1 MKRILKVILLHLFGE
16 CACPEFGLTVPPAE
30 GYSIALNYRKT
41 GGALSLSYNLLQII
55 NGGWGIG
62 YFISMGLT
70 RDRETHKYLIS
81 NHFAQD
87 MRWKLRQ
94 RTRKPSSFYQAAHW
108 YPPVIYPLLARSGE
122 PSLLLYCYTAVSMP
136 HKRGRCSNYKGS
148 CGRSKSNRNIR
159 WKALLCCN
167 KYCACYNFNAAF
179 LSTHQFP

>member
-1 MKRILKVILLHLFGE
+1 MDWDLDKLRELTINCTFHKRGRKVFKATMH
-16 CACPEFGLTVPPAE
+16 AGLTGVFTGLRYCNEENPEGNLAAYLANVLCTEYGLPVPPAE

-94 RTRKPSSFYQAAHW
+94 RTRKPSSFYPAAH
-108 YPPVIYPLLARSGE
+108 
-122 PSLLLYCYTAVSMP
+122 
-136 HKRGRCSNYKGS
+136 
-148 CGRSKSNRNIR
+148 
-159 WKALLCCN
+159 
-167 KYCACYNFNAAF
+167 
-179 LSTHQFP
+179 